1 MSVRERETILSESAP
16 SQEPP
21 SEGGSTRG
29 VTPWLPV
36 VALWGAAGI
45 AMVSYSFA
53 LARANLD
60 LDVARF
66 LFLGA
71 IAVIGGSALVRM
83 LAPSTG
89 RSERIL
95 LVALTAV
102 LFYWIKVLHDPV
114 RLLLSDEFF
123 HLANTQGLVESG
135 QLFNENLLL
144 PVSGDYPGLALVT
157 AALSELSGLGLF
169 PCALLII
176 GLAKLMLSVA
186 LFLIFE
192 RLSGSARIAGVG
204 ALLYCAHSNYLFWSS
219 QFSYESLS
227 LPLLAVAVLCLVSR
241 TGTGRLQRMAWSA
254 LGCLIAIAVAV
265 THHLTGYA
273 LALLLW
279 LHVALTLR
287 ARRPGVQPPIAMAV
301 VATVASVTWALLVA
315 GDTDNY
321 LGSIFGRFLDSVSQS
336 TSDTGIT
343 RAPFQGGAAGD
354 TGAGGPPRDDRL
366 LAAATV
372 VLVTLGV
379 VAGLLTARRRTWTDP
394 LALILAAAAVAALA
408 AYPLRVFPGAWEVS
422 NRTADF
428 LFAGVAAVAAVAAV
442 AFVDRGR
449 GRWRVP
455 AVAIGGVIAIAGGV
469 VIGWPSAAR
478 LPRAFTAEAAG
489 ARIEAQGPQFARW
502 ARTHLPAESAF
513 VANDSNGRLLSVAG
527 FDRVFAGP
535 TPTVPQLLTFDVLPQ
550 WQWDFLRAQGID
562 YVVVDRRVASTD
574 TLIGYFYPRASE
586 ADDPP
591 ISNWQNVRQKYE
603 GLPNSGRI
611 FDSGDIVVY
620 DIRRPL
626 ERSEPP
632 ADA

>member
-21 SEGGSTRG
+21 KEGGLTHG

-60 LDVARF
+60 LDVARSSS
-66 LFLGA
+66 
-71 IAVIGGSALVRM
+71 SARSPPSAGPRSVRM

-95 LVALTAV
+95 IVALTAV

-123 HLANTQGLVESG
+123 FHLANTQGLVESG
-135 QLFNENLLL
+135 QLFDENLLL

-176 GLAKLMLSVA
+176 GLAKLVLSVA

-241 TGTGRLQRMAWSA
+241 TGTGRQQRMAWSA

-287 ARRPGVQPPIAMAV
+287 ARRPGVQPAIAMAV
-301 VATVASVTWALLVA
+301 VATVASVTWALVVA

-321 LGSIFGRFLDSVSQS
+321 LGSILGRFLDSVSQS
-336 TSDTGIT
+336 ASDAGIT
-343 RAPFQGGAAGD
+343 RAPFQGGAAGV
-354 TGAGGPPRDDRL
+354 TGAGGPPLDDQL

-379 VAGLLTARRRTWTDP
+379 VAGLLTARKRTWTDP
-394 LALILAAAAVAALA
+394 LALILAAAAAAALA
-408 AYPLRVFPGAWEVS
+408 AYPLRVFPGAWRYPTAR
-422 NRTADF
+422 RTSSSPAWQ
-428 LFAGVAAVAAVAAV
+428 
-442 AFVDRGR
+442 
-449 GRWRVP
+449 RWRRSRRSRSS
-455 AVAIGGVIAIAGGV
+455 IGGAH
-469 VIGWPSAAR
+469 
-478 LPRAFTAEAAG
+478 AG
-489 ARIEAQGPQFARW
+489 ACLRSPSGVSSRS
-502 ARTHLPAESAF
+502 L
-513 VANDSNGRLLSVAG
+513 AG
-527 FDRVFAGP
+527 
-535 TPTVPQLLTFDVLPQ
+535 
-550 WQWDFLRAQGID
+550 
-562 YVVVDRRVASTD
+562 S
-574 TLIGYFYPRASE
+574 
-586 ADDPP
+586 
-591 ISNWQNVRQKYE
+591 
-603 GLPNSGRI
+603 
-611 FDSGDIVVY
+611 
-620 DIRRPL
+620 
-626 ERSEPP
+626 
-632 ADA
+632 